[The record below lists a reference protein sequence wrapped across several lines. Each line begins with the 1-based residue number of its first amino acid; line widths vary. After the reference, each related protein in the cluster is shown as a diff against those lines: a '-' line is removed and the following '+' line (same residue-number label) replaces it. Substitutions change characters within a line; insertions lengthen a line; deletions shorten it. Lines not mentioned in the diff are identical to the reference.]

1 MILNS
6 LFGGNDSSPLTPPYP
21 GGTPGPPFYFVWLH
35 TRFAKEEELIVW
47 LNTRFAKEDEL
58 IVWLHTRIAK
68 LFSNIIYIKGG
79 GVRGNL
85 GSPEKVNLKS
95 SQSYIIYNIKNGSF

>member
-6 LFGGNDSSPLTPPYP
+6 LFGGNYRSPLTLTNHKVIRYPPMS
-21 GGTPGPPFYFVWLH
+21 GGSPPGPPFYFVLLH
-35 TRFAKEEELIVW
+35 TIDTKEDEFIIW
-47 LNTRFAKEDEL
+47 LNTR
-58 IVWLHTRIAK
+58 VAK

-95 SQSYIIYNIKNGSF
+95 SESYINKNGSF